1 MKWFFC
7 LLFPLISSAQQMT
20 LKDQIT
26 QYLADKKGT
35 YAVAFKNL
43 QSKQTVYI
51 NEHELF
57 HAASTMKTPVMVEVY
72 KQAAAGKFAVRDS
85 ILVKNEF
92 KSIVDGSTYRLTPE
106 TDSEQKLYTEV
117 DQKKSIYDL
126 MYQMI
131 IVSSN
136 LATNIII
143 DLVGAEKVTKTF
155 HQLGAKNSQIRRGV
169 EDQKAYQ
176 KGLNNEVTAY
186 DLAELFEKIAKG
198 KAVNKESSKAMI
210 QILLDQKF
218 NDIIP
223 AKLPAGTKVA
233 HKTGSI
239 TNIYHDSGIVYLPD
253 GRSYVIVLLSRDWDT
268 RENAIQTMATISEMV
283 YQGLKR

>member
-1 MKWFFC
+1 MKWFIC
-7 LLFPLISSAQQMT
+7 LLFPLISSAQDMALT
-20 LKDQIT
+20 RQIS

-43 QSKQTVYI
+43 QTRQTVYV

-72 KQAAAGKFAVRDS
+72 RQAAAGTFSVKDS
-85 ILVKNEF
+85 IPVKNEF
-92 KSIVDGSTYRLTPE
+92 KSIVDGSPYRLTPE
-106 TDSEQKLYTEV
+106 TDSEQQLYTEV
-117 DQKKSIYDL
+117 GQQKTIYDL

-143 DLVGAEKVTKTF
+143 DLVHAEEVTKTF
-155 HQLGAKNSQIRRGV
+155 HRLGAKHSQIRRGV

-176 KGLNNEVTAY
+176 QGLNNQVTAY

-198 KAVNKESSKAMI
+198 KAVNRESSEAMI
-210 QILLDQKF
+210 QILLKQKF
-218 NDIIP
+218 NDVIP
-223 AKLPAGTKVA
+223 ARLPAGTKVA

-239 TNIYHDSGIVYLPD
+239 SNIYHDSGIVYLTD

-268 RENAIQTMATISEMV
+268 RENAVETMATVSEMI
-283 YQGLKR
+283 YQGLKK